1 MTTTYTPHARSIPA
15 ALKHSLGVISAAL
28 LLSTTAIPRAQALTF
43 GDGNNTTN
51 PFFFNGS
58 STTSSW
64 TLDLD
69 GSPQNGWGTGDST
82 PCDPEKGLC
91 VSATSTSSAVIAG
104 SGDPNTTTSWT
115 SAAASTP
122 YFISFDWEFAEL
134 SDNGTSTPF
143 YTINGI
149 TTNLVGTIGSIN
161 SVTLNGG
168 STLTFGITNVDGFG
182 DLTISNFDAT
192 FDATPVPAPL
202 PLLGAAATFGW
213 IRKRRAQLK
222 ARQLRR

>member
-1 MTTTYTPHARSIPA
+1 MTTTYTPQARSIPA
-15 ALKHSLGVISAAL
+15 ALEHFLGVISAAL
-28 LLSTTAIPRAQALTF
+28 LLSTAAIPRAQALTF

-64 TLDLD
+64 TLRENEDVL
-69 GSPQNGWGTGDST
+69 SNWGTGDDLT
-82 PCDPEKGLC
+82 EPCIPINGLC
-91 VSATSTSSAVIAG
+91 VSNLSTSSVLIAG
-104 SGDPNTTTSWT
+104 SGESNTTTSWT
-115 SAAASTP
+115 SSAASTP
-122 YFISFDWEFAEL
+122 SFISFDWEFAEL

-143 YTINGI
+143 YTINGNM
-149 TTNLVGTIGSIN
+149 TSLAGTSGSIN
-161 SVTLNGG
+161 SVTLNDG

-182 DLTISNFDAT
+182 DLTISN